1 VRLADVLTAAGDRAG
16 RMGDGVTLHTPV
28 AGEPDGIVVDG
39 DADHL
44 ERLILILLDNAFKY
58 TPPPGEVWLGTHL
71 TGAEVL
77 IAVRDTGLGI
87 PAEDLPHV
95 FDRFYRGRN
104 ANAASGTGLGLA
116 IGQWIAGQH
125 GGRIEG
131 ASTPGEGSTF
141 TIHLPLV

>member
-1 VRLADVLTAAGDRAG
+1 V
-16 RMGDGVTLHTPV
+16 
-28 AGEPDGIVVDG
+28 IDG

-44 ERLILILLDNAFKY
+44 EQLVLILLDNALKY
-58 TPPPGEVWLGTHL
+58 TPPPGDVWLATRV
-71 TGAEVL
+71 TGPEVL
-77 IAVRDTGLGI
+77 ITVRDTGLGI

-95 FDRFYRGRN
+95 FGRFYRGRN

-125 GGRIEG
+125 GGRIES

-141 TIHLPLV
+141 TVHLPLAHSP